1 VRIKIKEQE
10 DKRAEVARPKKEQ
23 KTLDR
28 RWKDRRQKRCLLLSV
43 LLCVRVQIV
52 KLRQQQQALAHRRLN
67 VSHWQSD
74 NGISYHQALERR
86 IENERTSSSSR
97 ESGGAKNCE
106 DSLQLALASRFTQL
120 TL

>member
-23 KTLDR
+23 KTPDR

-52 KLRQQQQALAHRRLN
+52 KLGQQQQALAHRRLN

-86 IENERTSSSSR
+86 IENERTSSSR

-106 DSLQLALASRFTQL
+106 DSLQLALASRFIQL